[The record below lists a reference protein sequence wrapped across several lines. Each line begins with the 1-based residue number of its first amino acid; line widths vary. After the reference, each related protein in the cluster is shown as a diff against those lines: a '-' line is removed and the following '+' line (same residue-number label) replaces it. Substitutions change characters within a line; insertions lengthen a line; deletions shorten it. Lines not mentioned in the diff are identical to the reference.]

1 MDAVE
6 RKAARAYWRGV
17 EEALGAPSMSKQEVV
32 EALALYLDVYD
43 KSEVTALSRDVLHD
57 AMYFLQLDD

>member
-1 MDAVE
+1 MDEE

-32 EALALYLDVYD
+32 DKLAAYMELMMDADGGGVP
-43 KSEVTALSRDVLHD
+43 EFLHD